1 MHLESI
7 HIINFVFSLVLP
19 ETISKVLVS
28 STPDPGPLISDT
40 IAVTPDRAYDVK
52 VELYLTD
59 MDASSEYVD
68 IVIDGQNVGTC
79 TPSICQGCCTLH
91 DCAISPSQITSSS
104 SSMSISMQYSNQV
117 EGTVATCP
125 VDGQNWAA
133 AALITLTGKGLLMKK
148 SKLNKEK
155 LKTLLRKLDK

>member
-1 MHLESI
+1 M
-7 HIINFVFSLVLP
+7 P

-40 IAVTPDRAYDVK
+40 IAVTPDRTYDIK

-59 MDASSEYVD
+59 MDVSSEYVD
-68 IVIDGQNVGTC
+68 IEIDGQNVGRC
-79 TPSICQGCCTLH
+79 IPSICAGCCTLH

-104 SSMSISMQYSNQV
+104 SGMSVSMQYSIEVQ
-117 EGTVATCP
+117 GSVATCP

-133 AALITLTGKGLLMKK
+133 AALITLTGKGL
-148 SKLNKEK
+148 
-155 LKTLLRKLDK
+155 